1 MRVRIAVVAAAACGL
16 FTLSGCQFLE
26 KDEPAAAPTPAASS
40 SAKPTPS
47 GKASGKATGKAASG
61 DLPNPCTL
69 LSKAEVSTIA
79 GGKQVTQVD
88 EDGEKDGAT
97 TRYCQWQLA
106 GGQLAV
112 FLSKTSASDFKQA
125 HSQHPKVTG
134 VGDEAATDS
143 GHLYVRHGDILIDS
157 YARVS
162 GNEGATAQM
171 AKNAALKVID
181 KL

>member
-1 MRVRIAVVAAAACGL
+1 MRVRTAVVAAAACGL

-26 KDEPAAAPTPAASS
+26 KDEPAAAPTPAATS

-47 GKASGKATGKAASG
+47 GKATGKTTGG

-69 LSKAEVSTIA
+69 LTKAEVTTIA

-88 EDGEKDGAT
+88 EDGEKDGAA

-106 GGQLAV
+106 GGQLAI
-112 FLSKTSASDFKQA
+112 FLSKTSASDFKEA
-125 HSQHPKVTG
+125 HAQHQKVTG

-171 AKNAALKVID
+171 AKNAALKVIA

>member
-1 MRVRIAVVAAAACGL
+1 MRVRTAVVAAAACGL

-26 KDEPAAAPTPAASS
+26 KDEPAAAPTPAATS
-40 SAKPTPS
+40 SAQPTPS
-47 GKASGKATGKAASG
+47 GKATGKTTGG

-69 LSKAEVSTIA
+69 LTKAEVTTIA

-88 EDGEKDGAT
+88 EDGEKDGAA

-106 GGQLAV
+106 GGQLAI
-112 FLSKTSASDFKQA
+112 FLSKTSASDFKTA
-125 HSQHPKVTG
+125 HAQHQKVTG

-171 AKNAALKVID
+171 AKNAALKVIA

>member
-1 MRVRIAVVAAAACGL
+1 MRVRTAVVAAAACGL

-26 KDEPAAAPTPAASS
+26 KDEPAAAPTPAATS

-47 GKASGKATGKAASG
+47 GKATGKTTGG

-69 LSKAEVSTIA
+69 LTKAEVTTIA

-88 EDGEKDGAT
+88 EDGEKDGAA

-106 GGQLAV
+106 GGQLAI
-112 FLSKTSASDFKQA
+112 FLSKTSASDFKEA
-125 HSQHPKVTG
+125 HAQHQKVTG

-143 GHLYVRHGDILIDS
+143 GHLFVRHGDILIDS

-171 AKNAALKVID
+171 AKNAALKVIA

>member
-1 MRVRIAVVAAAACGL
+1 MRVRTVVVVAAACGL

-26 KDEPAAAPTPAASS
+26 KDEPAAAPTPAATSTAS
-40 SAKPTPS
+40 GKPTPS
-47 GKASGKATGKAASG
+47 GKATGKTTGG

-69 LSKAEVSTIA
+69 LTKAEVTTIA

-88 EDGEKDGAT
+88 EDGEKDGAA

-106 GGQLAV
+106 GGQLAI
-112 FLSKTSASDFKQA
+112 FLSKTSASDFKTA
-125 HSQHPKVTG
+125 HAQHQKVTG

-171 AKNAALKVID
+171 AKNAALKVIA